1 MKKRNLVAKHLRT
14 FNKGVAHG
22 KTKKASRRGD
32 KINLKKE
39 W

>member
-14 FNKGVAHG
+14 SNRGGAHG
-22 KTKKASRRGD
+22 KTKKAVRRGD